1 MTNAN
6 FFQPHATR
14 NHKQTALTTST
25 TVSIPPI
32 TASSAALKTDLD
44 VLSRKA
50 PPTTNVQSSLNF
62 ARSITGD
69 AGKQPPINDTPV
81 ASDGAHNK
89 DHVYGLGITDD
100 DKNDKANVKAANELQ
115 ATAAQKHLGGDHETG
130 TAKTAADT
138 SKCPDESAGRESSAP
153 NRDALHAVAGIGD
166 RAADRRTG
174 AAASSSS
181 SSTGALA
188 AATPAVPAVP
198 ATTAT
203 ATPLNAHSNE
213 RRPSWRLKF
222 DSGCKVCNLESHTI
236 DGIPT
241 TDFEHY
247 RLR

>member
-1 MTNAN
+1 MNNAN
-6 FFQPHATR
+6 FSQPHATR

-25 TVSIPPI
+25 TVSIPPV

-50 PPTTNVQSSLNF
+50 SPTNVQSSLNF
-62 ARSITGD
+62 ARSITAD

-89 DHVYGLGITDD
+89 EHVYGITDD

-130 TAKTAADT
+130 TGKTAAAAADT
-138 SKCPDESAGRESSAP
+138 NKCPDESAGRESSAS
-153 NRDALHAVAGIGD
+153 NRDPLHAVAGIGD
-166 RAADRRTG
+166 RSADRRTG
-174 AAASSSS
+174 AAAS

-203 ATPLNAHSNE
+203 ATTLNAHSNE

-241 TDFEHY
+241 TDS
-247 RLR
+247 